1 MQFDNLLKNLPQCSH
16 SCAISCIFVLVLV
29 GLNVVPLY
37 IEEQFIK
44 TVELDTPC
52 SIVNSTVKIDLL
64 PHCYGKHQGFIT
76 GRYGG
81 GICRDRIIIVPERV
95 AKGVGIPQVHLLH
108 LEIFV
113 GFESQNLDFSRE
125 NTPVDLRTGGN
136 AIRLA
141 GGFAPKRVRT
151 HAL

>member
-1 MQFDNLLKNLPQCSH
+1 MKADNLLKNLPQCSH

-44 TVELDTPC
+44 SVELDTPC

-64 PHCYGKHQGFIT
+64 PHCYGKHKGLVI

-81 GICRDRIIIVPERV
+81 GICRGMNIIVPERV
-95 AKGVGIPQVHLLH
+95 EKDVEIPQVHVLH
-108 LEIFV
+108 LGIFV
-113 GFESQNLDFSRE
+113 GL
-125 NTPVDLRTGGN
+125 
-136 AIRLA
+136 
-141 GGFAPKRVRT
+141 K
-151 HAL
+151 

>member
-1 MQFDNLLKNLPQCSH
+1 MLALMCHLFYLRSPLGQTGF
-16 SCAISCIFVLVLV
+16 V

-37 IEEQFIK
+37 IEEQF
-44 TVELDTPC
+44 DTPF

-64 PHCYGKHQGFIT
+64 PHCYGKHKGLIT

-81 GICRDRIIIVPERV
+81 GICRVRSIIVPERV

-113 GFESQNLDFSRE
+113 GFKSQNLDFSRE
-125 NTPVDLRTGGN
+125 NTRVDLRTGGN

-141 GGFAPKRVRT
+141 EGFAPKRVRT
-151 HAL
+151 HTL